1 MCPPCLREA
10 VACRNTYSMTISRE
24 EPDAAPGITRLLRQ
38 AAEGERAAAFDALL
52 PLVYDELKLL
62 ARGRLEHER
71 AGHTLNATALVHE
84 AYIRLVRQTE
94 VSWQSRAHFYAV
106 ASQAM
111 RRVLV
116 DYARRRG
123 ADKRG
128 GRQSSLS
135 IDHMENGLEIIGDE
149 RLEEVIALDDLLHR
163 MDEHDPRAAEIVQYR
178 VFGGLR
184 HSEIAEVLGVSE
196 VTVRRS
202 WTFAKLWLRREL
214 SDDPGRA

>member
-1 MCPPCLREA
+1 MA
-10 VACRNTYSMTISRE
+10 
-24 EPDAAPGITRLLRQ
+24 PDEIRTADSSVITRLLRQ
-38 AAEGERAAAFDALL
+38 AEGGRREEALDALL
-52 PLVYDELKLL
+52 PLVYDELKVL
-62 ARGRLEHER
+62 ARGRLQSER
-71 AGHTLNATALVHE
+71 DGHTLNATALVHE
-84 AYIRLVRQTE
+84 AYLRLVQQTA

-123 ADKRG
+123 AEKRG
-128 GRQSSLS
+128 GRDEALSL
-135 IDHMENGLEIIGDE
+135 DAFEEGLGQIGEE
-149 RLEEVIALDDLLHR
+149 RLDEVIAIDDLLHR

-184 HSEIAEVLGVSE
+184 HAEIAEVLGVSE

-214 SDDPGRA
+214 GADA

>member
-1 MCPPCLREA
+1 M
-10 VACRNTYSMTISRE
+10 SRHADVT
-24 EPDAAPGITRLLRQ
+24 DAQRITQLLRQ
-38 AAEGERAAAFDALL
+38 ATTEGRRGQAFDALF
-52 PLVYDELKLL
+52 PLVYEELQAL

-71 AGHTLNATALVHE
+71 EGHTLNTTALVHE
-84 AYIRLVRQTE
+84 AYLRLVRQTRIA
-94 VSWQSRAHFYAV
+94 WQSRAHFYAV

-123 ADKRG
+123 AEKRG
-128 GRQSSLS
+128 GK
-135 IDHMENGLEIIGDE
+135 GE
-149 RLEEVIALDDLLHR
+149 RLSLDVFEGGLARDDEVRPDDVVALDEVLRRLAER
-163 MDEHDPRAAEIVQYR
+163 DPRAAEVVEYR

-184 HSEIAEVLGVSE
+184 HAEIAEVLGVSE

-214 SDDPGRA
+214 SQGADPGSTRTGEGS